1 MSTFTDS
8 DIQTWKNSIA
18 KMPIGWKRKS
28 TEELG
33 FLKSS
38 RFWKSKLI
46 ELYESMTTDYH
57 FYFEKCLQHDY
68 EFQGIPYPT
77 SVDDLKH
84 SEKIKVAEEVE
95 NASIKIMALLMHAQS
110 MLSRSYFRENII
122 RFDKRGRI
130 PASEVSDFLIISAEN
145 RNHLI
150 FSFKFA
156 FNRSFFY
163 SFFDM
168 FRGTDNSQAL
178 INYESL
184 KALWIKHI
192 QMSITAMAEEGIE
205 SRDLGELLEAF
216 KVEEMFARYLEILE
230 EIVIDTPGV
239 VTDSTSKLMIGKTE
253 LHSDNPE
260 IKICPMCAEKI
271 KFAAKKCR
279 YCQHIIENFA

>member
-1 MSTFTDS
+1 MTIFSDS
-8 DIQTWKNSIA
+8 EILHWQNSMA

-33 FLKSS
+33 FLKNS

-46 ELYESMTTDYH
+46 ELYESMRTDYH

-68 EFQGIPYPT
+68 EFQGKPYPT

-84 SEKIKVAEEVE
+84 SENVEIAEEVE
-95 NASIKIMALLMHAQS
+95 NASIKIMALWMHAQS
-110 MLSRSYFRENII
+110 MLSRSYFRENVI

-130 PASEVSDFLIISAEN
+130 PASEVSDFLISSADN

-150 FSFKFA
+150 FSIKFA
-156 FNRSFFY
+156 FNRSFYYFLW
-163 SFFDM
+163 DM
-168 FRGTDNSQAL
+168 FRGTDNSQVS
-178 INYESL
+178 IKYESL

-205 SRDLGELLEAF
+205 SRDLGELLETF
-216 KVEEMFARYLEILE
+216 EVEEMFARYLKILE

-253 LHSDNPE
+253 LHSLNPE
-260 IKICPMCAEKI
+260 VKICPMCAEKI

-279 YCQHIIENFA
+279 YCQHIMENFA